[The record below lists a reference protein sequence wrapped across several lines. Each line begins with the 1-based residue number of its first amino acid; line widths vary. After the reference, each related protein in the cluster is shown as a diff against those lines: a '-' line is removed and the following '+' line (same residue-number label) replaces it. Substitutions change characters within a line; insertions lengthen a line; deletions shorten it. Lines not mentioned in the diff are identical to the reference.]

1 MDQSDGKDGFYGH
14 TSLLLPHRV
23 SLHAME
29 RSNMM
34 PIRRLLIAS
43 LVALSLPLAAQDF
56 PSRPIRIVVP
66 FPAGGGVDLL
76 ARVVGQK
83 VGESLKQPV
92 LIDNRAGATGII
104 GTEYVAKAP
113 PDGYTLLVA
122 TPGPMT
128 IAGASG
134 RKINYDPIK
143 DFSAITMGVWLT
155 PILVAANDSPIK
167 DVRSLIAAAKAKPGR
182 VTFASGGVGNSQ
194 HLAGEMFAQMA
205 GVQMSHVP
213 FQGTAPALN
222 GVMGGQVDVF
232 FSDPSA
238 LSLVQSGKVKPIA
251 VSSPSRSQKLPDV
264 PTVTESGLTG
274 FVYQN
279 WYGFVAP
286 AKTPPHIVNLL
297 NREFRRALG
306 SPDVQERLMNAGM
319 DVVPGTPEAFQS
331 FLEQD
336 QKRWAKVIRTGSIK
350 LE

>member
-1 MDQSDGKDGFYGH
+1 MWTCS
-14 TSLLLPHRV
+14 
-23 SLHAME
+23 
-29 RSNMM
+29 
-34 PIRRLLIAS
+34 RLLACA
-43 LVALSLPLAAQDF
+43 LAALSFASAAQTY
-56 PSRPIRIVVP
+56 PSRPIRVVVP
-66 FPAGGGVDLL
+66 FPAGGGVDVL

-83 VGESLKQPV
+83 VSESLKQPIV
-92 LIDNRAGATGII
+92 IDNRPGATGII
-104 GTEYVAKAP
+104 GTEFVAKSP

-134 RKINYDPIK
+134 RKLNFDPIK

-155 PILVAANDSPIK
+155 PVLVTANDSPIK
-167 DVRSLIAAAKAKPGR
+167 DVRSLIAAAKARPGSI
-182 VTFASGGVGNSQ
+182 TFGSGGIGNSQ

-205 GVQMSHVP
+205 GVQMNHVP
-213 FQGTAPALN
+213 FQGTAPALT
-222 GVMGGQVDVF
+222 GIMSRQIDVF
-232 FSDPSA
+232 FSDPSV
-238 LSLVQSGKVKPIA
+238 LPLVKGEKLKAIA
-251 VSSPSRSQKLPDV
+251 VSSPSRSVNLPGV

-286 AKTPPHIVNLL
+286 ANTPAHIVNLL

-306 SPDVQERLMNAGM
+306 APEVQERLGAAGM
-319 DVVPGTPEAFQS
+319 DVVPGTPDAFQS

-336 QKRWAKVIRTGSIK
+336 LKRWAKVIKTGNIK